1 MGMIFLSDEDTD
13 VKNIVNS
20 WISKYSSKA
29 DENEINTM
37 KQCMD
42 EIFFPTIDYCVRSGD
57 LLVDTSLVGCVLNGL
72 VKIQFENSIDL
83 TKKKILFL
91 LFYLQSMLRSG
102 VTNRLEFAVKLF
114 KGLAGN
120 INETSREGLAKEIFG
135 KVGQSPPGRKS
146 QSIYYNKSRDRLD
159 VYESD
164 VNGQDLKLSD
174 FKSDSYPGNFNKMQ

>member
-42 EIFFPTIDYCVRSGD
+42 EIFFPAIDYCVRSGD

-83 TKKKILFL
+83 TKKK
-91 LFYLQSMLRSG
+91 FYSYY
-102 VTNRLEFAVKLF
+102 F
-114 KGLAGN
+114 
-120 INETSREGLAKEIFG
+120 IY
-135 KVGQSPPGRKS
+135 SPC
-146 QSIYYNKSRDRLD
+146 
-159 VYESD
+159 
-164 VNGQDLKLSD
+164 
-174 FKSDSYPGNFNKMQ
+174 

>member
-42 EIFFPTIDYCVRSGD
+42 EIFFPAIDYCVRSGD

-83 TKKKILFL
+83 TKKNSIPIILFTVHVEKWSH
-91 LFYLQSMLRSG
+91 QS
-102 VTNRLEFAVKLF
+102 
-114 KGLAGN
+114 
-120 INETSREGLAKEIFG
+120 FG
-135 KVGQSPPGRKS
+135 ICRQIIQRFGGKYQ
-146 QSIYYNKSRDRLD
+146 
-159 VYESD
+159 
-164 VNGQDLKLSD
+164 
-174 FKSDSYPGNFNKMQ
+174 